1 MSYNAVYERLV
12 DGSSNTVQGYIAYG
26 LYKSAKREWIR
37 EFETSH
43 LRKPRPAEVQAYV
56 DGYTQQMRDV
66 FEAQAAGV
74 LANFAES
81 AVTDATHAIVEE
93 ALKGGFWR
101 SGTQSIAANAI
112 YTLVLVAIVIILKRA
127 GIDLLS
133 LAG

>member
-1 MSYNAVYERLV
+1 MSYNAMYERLV

-81 AVTDATHAIVEE
+81 AVTDAKPAIVEE

-101 SGTQSIAANAI
+101 SVTQSIAANAI

-127 GIDLLS
+127 GIDLVS